1 MNEDLIEQL
10 KALDYESKFCEKTG
24 NTQIARSHFA
34 YESNNRDGQFKLF
47 LQLASWLLELTSTDA
62 SFEIE
67 EYDDPN
73 TSVTKMMLALKGIG
87 FAMEVSAMKLK
98 QGYGEAVLNVLG
110 YLCDKAMKGEGSRP
124 AVAARHRVSCRCC

>member
-24 NTQIARSHFA
+24 NAQIARSHFA

-110 YLCDKAMKGEGSRP
+110 YLCDKAMKGEG
-124 AVAARHRVSCRCC
+124 AAPL